1 MIAGARDNRQMTH
14 HTLFAPNDSL
24 QDITTGVKELRDK
37 PLLTSGCNYP
47 WDKKKEHLC
56 HRQTRC
62 A

>member
-37 PLLTSGCNYP
+37 PL
-47 WDKKKEHLC
+47 HLWL
-56 HRQTRC
+56 QLSMGQ
-62 A
+62 